1 MISRDSS
8 ADRGGDDGQISTD
21 RVCKYNQ
28 LLRIER
34 ELGKHAVYPGRSAF
48 PRMAT

>member
-1 MISRDSS
+1 MVRLVPIGC
-8 ADRGGDDGQISTD
+8 ASTTNS
-21 RVCKYNQ
+21 CAF
-28 LLRIER
+28 ER